1 MIKNVDYLICYDK
14 GYVGN
19 TRELVDLAH
28 RREKEGLIHI
38 NNLAK

>member
-19 TRELVDLAH
+19 TRELVEFAL
-28 RREKEGLIHI
+28 RWEKQGSLRVE
-38 NNLAK
+38 NLA